1 MSGTALHERLPGHG
15 GRLRAALPARLCAG
29 REGFTLVELMVVI
42 TIIGILIVS
51 FGFQFVKW
59 RAKYN
64 VEADVQR
71 MYADLNEGRAQA
83 MRQRAVVFVNMPDPR
98 GFVYRLYIDDDPA
111 PDGDGSLDMSNDTL
125 LTNTT
130 AKFIINTPEQDL
142 RFSPQGVLYDGGG
155 VVGAPITVQFHEETY
170 EEIHADVDC
179 MVLDATRINT
189 GFWNGTAC
197 EEK

>member
-15 GRLRAALPARLCAG
+15 ERLRAASMGGPCSGQR
-29 REGFTLVELMVVI
+29 GFTLVELMVVI

-71 MYADLNEGRAQA
+71 MYADLNDGRAIA
-83 MRQRAVVFVNMPDPR
+83 MQRRSIVFVSIPDTL
-98 GFVYRLYIDDDPA
+98 GFVYRLYIDNSPA
-111 PDGDGSLDMSNDTL
+111 PDGDGFLTVGSDGL

-130 AKFIINTPEQDL
+130 TQFIINTPAQL
-142 RFSPQGVLYDGGG
+142 FRFSPQGVLYDNSG
-155 VVGAPITVQFHEETY
+155 VVGAPITIQFHEETY
-170 EEIHADVDC
+170 EEIYADVDC

-189 GFWNGTAC
+189 GFWNGTTC